1 MSDNIKQIT
10 DQFEEIVTYYQS
22 LLDQATKEKQ
32 EAQVQADLAKAK
44 VRSLEA
50 ERDSLTESL
59 RARGAKMSAD
69 TSTDAQRLSAL
80 TAERDNLQLALKNA
94 DKRIRELEA
103 EFSLNKMKQS
113 AAPEAAPASVKM
125 PEPAPVEI
133 PEPIAAEVPAE
144 VPAPAEKP
152 EPAAAE
158 DSEPD
163 FEEQKEMLRRME
175 EELARL
181 EERLKRDS

>member
-103 EFSLNKMKQS
+103 ELSLNKMKQS
-113 AAPEAAPASVKM
+113 AAPEAAPA
-125 PEPAPVEI
+125 EI

-144 VPAPAEKP
+144 VPAPAETP

-158 DSEPD
+158 EAEPD

>member
-10 DQFEEIVTYYQS
+10 DQFEEIVSYYQS

-103 EFSLNKMKQS
+103 ELSLNKMKQS
-113 AAPEAAPASVKM
+113 A
-125 PEPAPVEI
+125 
-133 PEPIAAEVPAE
+133 
-144 VPAPAEKP
+144 APAEKP

>member
-10 DQFEEIVTYYQS
+10 DQFEEIVSYYQS

-103 EFSLNKMKQS
+103 ELSLNKMKQS
-113 AAPEAAPASVKM
+113 AAP
-125 PEPAPVEI
+125 
-133 PEPIAAEVPAE
+133 AETT
-144 VPAPAEKP
+144 
-152 EPAAAE
+152 EPAAAGE
-158 DSEPD
+158 SEPD

>member
-10 DQFEEIVTYYQS
+10 DQFEEIVSYYQS

-103 EFSLNKMKQS
+103 ELSLNKMKQS
-113 AAPEAAPASVKM
+113 AAPETVPAPA
-125 PEPAPVEI
+125 EI
-133 PEPIAAEVPAE
+133 PETIAAEVPAE
-144 VPAPAEKP
+144 VPAPAETTK
-152 EPAAAE
+152 PAAAGE
-158 DSEPD
+158 SEPD

>member
-103 EFSLNKMKQS
+103 ELSLNKMKQS
-113 AAPEAAPASVKM
+113 A
-125 PEPAPVEI
+125 
-133 PEPIAAEVPAE
+133 
-144 VPAPAEKP
+144 APAEKP